1 MKLITVLDK
10 DDDLSNFYRSEGYVA
25 VRDVF
30 QLSSLK
36 KLQDEMK
43 SLFCLP
49 PWNAEENSDIDSKII
64 ELNSTNP
71 TQLHSYQIAATQL
84 WSFHSLM
91 WELSDVVSRIIGPE
105 KVYFHVGQGFVL
117 GIPKGK
123 RLAYDWHQDG
133 TYHSIRRT
141 IHVWFPVFRNAT
153 QTNGAMSFLE
163 KSHELGI
170 LEFEKTQFDAGGY
183 TTNRISGIDDLATNQ
198 NELTCELDLGGCL
211 FFSDEMMH
219 KSNVNQTDL
228 CRIAGVA
235 KISLDP
241 PFEVH
246 AGLVGV

>member
-1 MKLITVLDK
+1 MKPIKVLDK
-10 DDDLSNFYRSEGYVA
+10 NDNLSDFYRSEGYVA
-25 VRDVF
+25 VREVF

-36 KLQDEMK
+36 KLQDDMK
-43 SLFCLP
+43 LLFRLQ
-49 PWNAEENSDIDSKII
+49 PWSAGENSDLDSKIV

-71 TQLHSYQIAATQL
+71 AQLHSYQIAATQL
-84 WSFHSLM
+84 WSFYSLM
-91 WELSDVVSRIIGPE
+91 SELDDVITRIAGQGT
-105 KVYFHVGQGFVL
+105 VYFHVGQGFVL

-133 TYHSIRRT
+133 TYHSARKT
-141 IHVWFPVFRNAT
+141 IHVWFPVFRDAT
-153 QTNGAMSFLE
+153 QINGAMSFLE

-170 LEFEKTQFDAGGY
+170 FEFEKTQFSSGGY
-183 TTNRISGIDDLATNQ
+183 TTNKVSAVDDLLKNR
-198 NELTCELDLGGCL
+198 NELICELELGGCL

-235 KISLDP
+235 KVSLDP
-241 PFEVH
+241 SFDIH